1 MAMVVQVAASAFRVL
16 AKSRPKLLVAVGV
29 AAVAGISAGTKGA
42 IDTVRGRSVRQAATQ
57 RYDEAVAECEEVR
70 LNAELVALE
79 YGDFQMR
86 SHQGTVGRFADWLEQ
101 NEHLVKRLNF
111 KRVDGVW
118 IRVPDIPK
126 YKANA
131 DNVTA
136 GLSGVVSAVGAGTSA
151 QAAALWGVSTLA
163 SASTGTAISSLSGA
177 AAQNATL
184 AWLGGGSLASGG
196 GGVAVGTAVL
206 NLVTVV
212 PVLLIGGMTLGV
224 MGARTKTTAHHY
236 AARVEVEIGRIQLT
250 QALLVSTDR
259 RIGELR
265 QVLTRLVKQA
275 TAANDE
281 LEVLDFDPK
290 LHAREF
296 LRALQF
302 VTAVKEVLNT
312 PILDPESGELTEA
325 SIEVVRKHA

>member
-1 MAMVVQVAASAFRVL
+1 MVIQVAASAFRGL
-16 AKSRPKLLVAVGV
+16 AKAGPKLLVLVVA
-29 AAVAGISAGTKGA
+29 AAVAGISACTKGVA
-42 IDTVRGRSVRQAATQ
+42 DIVRARSVRKAATQ

-86 SHQGTVGRFADWLEQ
+86 AHQGTVGRFADWLER

-126 YKANA
+126 YKA
-131 DNVTA
+131 DVGNVTA
-136 GLSGVVSAVGAGTSA
+136 GLSVVVSAVGAGVSA
-151 QAAALWGVSTLA
+151 QAGALWGVSTLA

-177 AAQNATL
+177 AAQNAML

-196 GGVAVGTAVL
+196 GGVVVGTAVL
-206 NLVTVV
+206 SLVTVV

-224 MGARTKTTAHHY
+224 IGARKKTKAHHY
-236 AARVEVEIGRIQLT
+236 AARVEVEIGRIQVT
-250 QALLVSTDR
+250 QALLLSTER
-259 RIGELR
+259 RIGEVR
-265 QVLTRLVKQA
+265 QVLTRLVERA
-275 TAANDE
+275 TAAIDE

-296 LRALQF
+296 LRALQL

-325 SIEVVRKHA
+325 SVEVVRKYA

>member
-1 MAMVVQVAASAFRVL
+1 MVIQVAASAFRGL
-16 AKSRPKLLVAVGV
+16 AKAGPKLLVLVVA
-29 AAVAGISAGTKGA
+29 AAVAGISACIKGVVD
-42 IDTVRGRSVRQAATQ
+42 IVRARSVRKAAAR
-57 RYDEAVAECEEVR
+57 RYDEAVAECEDVR

-86 SHQGTVGRFADWLEQ
+86 AHQGTVGRFADWLER

-126 YKANA
+126 YKA
-131 DNVTA
+131 DVGNVTA
-136 GLSGVVSAVGAGTSA
+136 GLSGVVSAVGAGVSA
-151 QAAALWGVSTLA
+151 QAGALWGVSTLA

-224 MGARTKTTAHHY
+224 MGARTKTKAHHY
-236 AARVEVEIGRIQLT
+236 AARVEVEIGRIQVT
-250 QALLVSTDR
+250 QALLLSTER
-259 RIGELR
+259 RIGEVR
-265 QVLTRLVKQA
+265 QVLTRLVERA
-275 TAANDE
+275 TAAIDE

-296 LRALQF
+296 LRALQL

-325 SIEVVRKHA
+325 SVEVVRKYA